1 MYSPTWVV
9 PLLFLFVGGTALA
22 QVEREDG
29 VQTTR
34 RIELAETSNTIPEV
48 QISAGLSSVLLF
60 DSELAR
66 EGVELEGREHFSLLE
81 VGQTIIRL
89 IPSPYQR
96 PGERVLLTVRFR
108 DGAAPRQ
115 AAFLLKVHPV
125 RAEAIVEVYRQKRTL
140 ETYQQELQEARAV
153 ALRCQNENTRLL
165 AERDVPAGLIGLLA
179 TGIMDRKG
187 AAGRDLRVAI
197 RQGAESGVEVLTVGA
212 YRATSRVAVDA
223 VIKVPEGQQPWTV
236 SGAALKNTL
245 GRELKVLRV
254 WQQGPIAPASR
265 GRVIVEAEGPPDVAD
280 HVFSLRLW
288 EEGPR
293 DITLGNV
300 TFP

>member
-1 MYSPTWVV
+1 MV
-9 PLLFLFVGGTALA
+9 PLLCLVVGGTALA
-22 QVEREDG
+22 QAEREDG

-34 RIELAETSNTIPEV
+34 RIELAETSDTIPEV

-66 EGVELEGREHFSLLE
+66 EGVELDGREHFSLLE
-81 VGQTIIRL
+81 VGQTVIRL
-89 IPSPYQR
+89 VPSPYQR
-96 PGERVLLTVRFR
+96 PGERVRLTVRFR

-115 AAFLLKVHPV
+115 AIFLLKVHPV

-140 ETYQQELQEARAV
+140 ETYQQELREARAA
-153 ALRCQNENTRLL
+153 ALQCQNENTRLL
-165 AERDVPAGLIGLLA
+165 AERDLPAGLIGLLA

-187 AAGRDLRVAI
+187 AAGRDLRVTI
-197 RQGAESGVEVLTVGA
+197 RQGAERGVEVITVGA
-212 YRATSRVAVDA
+212 YRAASRVAVDA
-223 VIKVPEGQQPWTV
+223 FIEVPEGQQPWTAT
-236 SGAALKNTL
+236 GATLKSKV

-300 TFP
+300 SFP